1 MDLARM
7 ARDAAAGAA
16 RGAAAG
22 SVVPG
27 VGTALGAAGGA
38 VLSLAPELGR
48 WLFGPDASD
57 TIDAVRAA
65 VVTATGTA
73 DPDGQVAALADPA
86 VAGKLRLDLAQIAA
100 ERDTA
105 REVATQNRLDAAL
118 ADTADARR
126 QTLELAA
133 RGSRI
138 AWGAPAVSL
147 VASVGFFAAF
157 AGLIFAPTV
166 ADPGRAAMLNILVGA
181 LGAGYTGVVSYWI
194 GSSAGS
200 ARKDDML
207 RDSVPSSLLPKPA
220 ALVPAGDVPR

>member
-48 WLFGPDASD
+48 WLFGPDAGT
-57 TIDAVRAA
+57 TIGAVRDAV
-65 VVTATGTA
+65 VEATGTA

-118 ADTADARR
+118 ADVADARR
-126 QTLELAA
+126 QTVALAA
-133 RGSRI
+133 SGSRI
-138 AWGAPAVSL
+138 AWGAPVVSL
-147 VASVGFFAAF
+147 VATAGFLAAF
-157 AGLIFAPTV
+157 AALVFAPV
-166 ADPGRAAMLNILVGA
+166 VQDAGRAAMVNIMVGA
-181 LGAGYTGVVSYWI
+181 LASGYTGVLGYWL
-194 GSSAGS
+194 GSSIGS
-200 ARKDDML
+200 ARKEKL
-207 RDSVPSSLLPKPA
+207 LANSVSKDLLPKPA
-220 ALVPAGDVPR
+220 ALVPAADVPQ